1 MAYLTCMH
9 AIRPLPVLC
18 ALLAGGC
25 VTLVD
30 PAAEQQEALRQRQ
43 QAAAQQERYER
54 INVRLESLQ
63 AEVDRLRAD
72 LDRRAAEQGRA
83 GSAEMMAVRESV
95 DDLNRRLAAEAA
107 ARERDRKVILDSVA
121 TMLKSSGGSRSSAGS
136 SSGASTR
143 RPTTARQGVLHKVE
157 AGETVSALAA
167 AYKVSAAAILDANG
181 LKNPNQLRVGQELVI
196 PTP

>member
-1 MAYLTCMH
+1 MAYQTCMH
-9 AIRPLPVLC
+9 AIRPLPVLF

-25 VTLVD
+25 VTLYD

-54 INVRLESLQ
+54 INVRLETLQ

-72 LDRRAAEQGRA
+72 LDRRSAEQGRA
-83 GSAEMMAVRESV
+83 GSAEMLAVRESIE
-95 DDLNRRLAAEAA
+95 DLNRRLAAEAA

-121 TMLKSSGGSRSSAGS
+121 TMLKSSGSGRSSTGS
-136 SSGASTR
+136 SSSSSAR
-143 RPTTARQGVLHKVE
+143 RTTTARQGVLHKVE
-157 AGETVSALAA
+157 SGETLSAIAT
-167 AYKVSAAAILDANG
+167 AYKVSSSAILDANG